1 MKKIL
6 ETQMFGKRFSK
17 NLSKI
22 LSQPCQTSKIENF
35 AKVVNYQKPLIIF
48 VKSSNLDV

>member
-1 MKKIL
+1 MKKIW
-6 ETQMFGKRFSK
+6 ETQVFRKRFSK

-35 AKVVNYQKPLIIF
+35 GKMVNYQKPLTIF